1 VNEKRKF
8 SERQKKMR
16 LSMSLQV
23 WKMLMI
29 SSFGVATFDRFT
41 ESIFLMFFTFSSYL
55 SLTVKTEKTFASCI
69 WYLHQHGDLE
79 FPTFIA
85 LLM

>member
-8 SERQKKMR
+8 SEREKKMR

-29 SSFGVATFDRFT
+29 SSCGVATFDRFA
-41 ESIFLMFFTFSSYL
+41 ESIFLMYLTFSSYL
-55 SLTVKTEKTFASCI
+55 SLTMKTEDSFASCI

-79 FPTFIA
+79 FMTFIA

>member
-1 VNEKRKF
+1 
-8 SERQKKMR
+8 MR

-41 ESIFLMFFTFSSYL
+41 ESIFLMFFTFSS
-55 SLTVKTEKTFASCI
+55 
-69 WYLHQHGDLE
+69 
-79 FPTFIA
+79 
-85 LLM
+85 